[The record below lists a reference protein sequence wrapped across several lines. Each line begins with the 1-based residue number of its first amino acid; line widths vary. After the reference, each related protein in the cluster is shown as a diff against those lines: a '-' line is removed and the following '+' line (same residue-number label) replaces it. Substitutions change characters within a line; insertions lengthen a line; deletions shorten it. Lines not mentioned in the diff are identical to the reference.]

1 MAISR
6 EIKLRWVVHN
16 TFDVFITIFIH
27 PSKNSFLPELC
38 GLEIAACNFVAALR
52 GRFAIL

>member
-16 TFDVFITIFIH
+16 SFDVFITIFIH
-27 PSKNSFLPELC
+27 FSKNSFLPELC